1 MQNEHGLPQVL
12 GQRLPLV
19 KDVVKREVIQDLDSS
34 SSACCILPAAK
45 LAALIRVK
53 ILHLTT
59 IDHMHVTQ
67 YAMKQLFA
75 ISK

>member
-1 MQNEHGLPQVL
+1 MKGEKKGLPQVL
-12 GQRLPLV
+12 GERLLRV

-53 ILHLTT
+53 ILH
-59 IDHMHVTQ
+59 
-67 YAMKQLFA
+67 
-75 ISK
+75 